1 MRASTGHF
9 IVTSMRRHA
18 INVRTVM
25 QAAALVAI
33 AGCSPPR
40 PEAMVTEVSRD
51 PNTLTLLAEVALER
65 GDCRAASEDY
75 AAAALQS
82 PVAIAHRAS
91 EVGLGCDNL
100 PSAWQAVQR
109 WRTLAPTD
117 VEAAT
122 TYAAVAIKLYK
133 IPAAGA
139 AAKVVVQAGGGDP
152 DARIGQLASTL
163 LEEAEAPAV
172 LAVMSSAV
180 GEKSSPEVLALLAQ
194 LSLQSYDP
202 ERAEHYARL
211 ALGEAPGLTAAKQI
225 LARVYVMR
233 AEASQAIATA
243 TEVMTSDPKNFKFE
257 LADILVALDQREEA
271 RQELERLRAAKAAPA
286 NEIEQRLALLAF
298 QEGDLPEAQR
308 RFAQLAAHGEVGEG
322 VILYL
327 ADIAARRGDTA
338 TALAGYR
345 QLENSQLAVTARTRA
360 ASLLLPDNRAAAFA
374 LLDDYAV
381 AHPEQGFELTLTK
394 VHLLADHGEMDAGL
408 ALLQAALERHPDHP
422 ALQYERAVL
431 LERAG
436 KVRESIA
443 ALDHLLGERPDDPT
457 LLNALGYTL
466 ADHDEQLQRAEK
478 LIRRA
483 LISSPDNPAVLDS
496 LGWVRFRRG
505 DARGATPILEHAY
518 ALGQDGDI
526 AAHLGEV
533 LWRSGEESQARKLWA
548 AALARDPDSALVK
561 STMARLL
568 PQTKS

>member
-1 MRASTGHF
+1 MMAGALLA
-9 IVTSMRRHA
+9 M
-18 INVRTVM
+18 
-25 QAAALVAI
+25 AA
-33 AGCSPPR
+33 CSPPR
-40 PEAMVTEVSRD
+40 PEPAVTEVRRD

-82 PVAIAHRAS
+82 PAAIAHRAS
-91 EVGLGCDNL
+91 DVGLGCDNL

-117 VEAAT
+117 VDAAT

-133 IPAAGA
+133 IAPAVA
-139 AAKVVVQAGGGDP
+139 AAKTVVQAGGSNP

-180 GEKSSPEVLALLAQ
+180 GEKSSPEVLVLLAQ
-194 LSLQSYDP
+194 LSLQAYDP
-202 ERAEHYARL
+202 ERAEHYAHQ
-211 ALGEAPGLTAAKQI
+211 ALGAEPGLKAAKQI

-233 AEASQAIATA
+233 GDASQAIATA
-243 TEVMTSDPKNFKFE
+243 TEVMTSDPKNDQFE
-257 LADILVALDQREEA
+257 LADILVALDHREEA
-271 RQELERLRAAKAAPA
+271 RAELERLRTVKAAPA
-286 NEIEQRLALLAF
+286 NEIDQRLALLAF

-308 RFAQLAAHGEVGEG
+308 RFSGLAAHGDVGEG

-327 ADIAARRGDTA
+327 ADIAARQGDTA
-338 TALAGYR
+338 AALAGYR
-345 QLENSQLAVTARTRA
+345 QLENSQLAVTARTA
-360 ASLLLPDNRAAAFA
+360 ILLPDNRAAAFA
-374 LLDDYAV
+374 LLDDYTV

-394 VHLLADHGEMDAGL
+394 VHLLSEQGEMDAGL

-422 ALQYERAVL
+422 ALEYERAVL
-431 LERAG
+431 LERSGAV
-436 KVRESIA
+436 KESIE
-443 ALDHLLGERPDDPT
+443 ALDHLLSERPDDPT

-466 ADHDEQLQRAEK
+466 ADHNEQLPRAEK

-505 DARGATPILEHAY
+505 DARGATPPLEHAY
-518 ALGQDGDI
+518 TISQDGDI

-533 LWRSGEESQARKLWA
+533 LWHRGEESQARKLWA

-561 STMARLL
+561 STMTRLL
-568 PQTKS
+568 PQPQP